1 MCRAASETIE
11 TVESKKSDSLLVWNE
26 DKPALQVIG
35 VLFALKI
42 VYPKQIFLVRG
53 NHEDSGMNRLLART
67 GRALLVSNV
76 WQLPFEGHKQL
87 VETVLFKSRNG
98 KCAPHAKVN
107 MVFMMLAK
115 KNWDPLERKPSTLSK
130 KLLGHKSTSL
140 SSVYEGSGG
149 FLFNSQEE
157 LASQLQRVDCLCQ
170 KSERCCV

>member
-1 MCRAASETIE
+1 MKTGVHNCA
-11 TVESKKSDSLLVWNE
+11 W
-26 DKPALQVIG
+26 QVIG

-98 KCAPHAKVN
+98 KCAPHAKVS
-107 MVFMMLAK
+107 MVFLMLAE
-115 KNWDPLERKPSTLSK
+115 KNWDPLERKPSTSSK
-130 KLLGHKSTSL
+130 KLLGVL
-140 SSVYEGSGG
+140 SRP
-149 FLFNSQEE
+149 
-157 LASQLQRVDCLCQ
+157 QLQRVTDFLCQ
-170 KSERCCV
+170 KSEGCCV